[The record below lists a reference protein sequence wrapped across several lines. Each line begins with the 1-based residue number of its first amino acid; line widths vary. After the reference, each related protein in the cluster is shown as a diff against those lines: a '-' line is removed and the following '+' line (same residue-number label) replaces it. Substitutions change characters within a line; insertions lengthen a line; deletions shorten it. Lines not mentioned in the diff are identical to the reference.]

1 MSHLGREAWQ
11 GKGRDVLC
19 LYQKPGVQKRSI
31 LFILVL
37 FMRKVEY
44 GFATKKLEQWGME
57 LATLG
62 SEGQKA

>member
-1 MSHLGREAWQ
+1 
-11 GKGRDVLC
+11 
-19 LYQKPGVQKRSI
+19 
-31 LFILVL
+31 
-37 FMRKVEY
+37 MRKVEY